1 VSPTPLLK
9 SKIWNI
15 WWVPTENGKSRTH
28 LCEFQ
33 GSLLQGAGFIRLL
46 VQCKILMT
54 NLSTYAIYYV
64 QVHKMCYFIWWP
76 NAMCII
82 VNVVHLSSSFPISNC
97 LGVVMVEYSF
107 MLGQTKD
114 YRIGICCL
122 SAKQAALRSSNKDC
136 RGPPKIGKKYDF
148 LA

>member
-1 VSPTPLLK
+1 
-9 SKIWNI
+9 
-15 WWVPTENGKSRTH
+15 
-28 LCEFQ
+28 
-33 GSLLQGAGFIRLL
+33 
-46 VQCKILMT
+46 
-54 NLSTYAIYYV
+54 
-64 QVHKMCYFIWWP
+64 
-76 NAMCII
+76 MCII

-148 LA
+148 LAQNRDFSNEIPQKFSRLPPQLEKI